1 MLAAGASR
9 RMGAVDKLLAELDGA
24 PLIRRTVEN
33 IATSTARPVVAVVAD
48 AAVAAALDD
57 LPVQI
62 VFNRDAVSGMASSL
76 RAGLA
81 ALPTDVDG
89 AAVCLGDMPQVTG
102 ALLDR
107 LIDVFDPGRGRC
119 LVAPTHGGRRGH
131 PVLWGREF
139 FGELAEL
146 SGDVGAKAV
155 LERRADRLLLVD
167 AAGEGALFD
176 VDTPL
181 DLEKAR
187 RFAAKSV

>member
-1 MLAAGASR
+1 
-9 RMGAVDKLLAELDGA
+9 MGAVDKLLAELDGA

-48 AAVAAALDD
+48 VAVAAALDD

-107 LIDVFDPGRGRC
+107 LIDVFDPDRGRC

-139 FGELAEL
+139 FSELAEL

-187 RFAAKSV
+187 RFAAKTV